1 MASKYVMGK
10 DPSQGPVTRSA
21 AVSGKKE
28 VVGVGEDSPFL
39 KTLGPGSGI
48 SRQSPNWIK
57 EMMEAQYNTPPVTST
72 VVWTNVTTPGGAF
85 TGPRFPSPSQVRSQ
99 ITTSGTG
106 YVTGTPGVMTS
117 RVSESNTHDNTSMVG
132 GDVTSLILYLERKE
146 EMRRQDE
153 ERKEEIRRQE
163 EERKEEIRRQEE
175 MELRQLERERFE
187 LLAQSLAQRPS
198 REESPAARLPT
209 FAPPRLTLPELRPG
223 DDVDD
228 FLDHFEAVA
237 DSYNM
242 AEETRSLYLISSLT
256 GKAREAFN
264 NLPPESSYTD
274 LKAALRRQFRISPE
288 AYRKKFR
295 EIRKAGSESFIQ
307 FGIRLKR
314 TLEHWETMS
323 GMALRD
329 LILIEQL
336 LSTVTDDLAVCIRD
350 EGLRTFQEVI
360 ERAERFAEARRG
372 IRVFKTSAGSLG
384 GGLKSSPMPKRGN
397 LSYSQHP
404 LAEQS
409 PYSVVPPRG
418 SMASAPKSAT
428 APGKGGN
435 QCFYCGDG
443 GHYKRD
449 CPKLKRDR
457 RQQAAVG
464 HTHESCAL
472 ATVPVFSAEQQGDQG
487 EMGPTCSVFLSL
499 VEDRIVDSI
508 RDSGATCTFVDESV
522 VPPDAEK
529 GGTCQVTGVEKSF
542 NAVRPYVKV
551 QVATPYFKG
560 AVWAVALRNPAY
572 TLLIGNNVLFADGT
586 RQGVSTQ
593 LPREVLAAVTTR
605 AMARDQAPVLQPTQG
620 PVTDAVALH
629 TDRETVRRLQA
640 RDHTLQQ
647 LRQATTPNINTE
659 REGKASYTMHDG
671 LLFRVF
677 HKNGEHLKQ
686 LVVPLGLRRTVLS
699 LGHDIP
705 MAGHLGVRR
714 TQERVWQHF
723 YWPGMCKDVRQY
735 CRSCDVCQRTSPR
748 GKNQR
753 VPLGTVPLVSE
764 PFQKVGVDIVGPI
777 TPASARGNRYILV
790 VVDYAT
796 RYPEAVA
803 LKGIDSVTVADA
815 LWQMWT
821 RVGVPSEVLTDRG
834 TQFTSDVMAQVNRLL
849 GIHGRTTTPYHAQAN
864 GLVERFNATLKK
876 MIQRLCIEKPKDWD
890 LFIPAVL
897 FAFRE
902 VPQESLRFSPFELL
916 YGRTVRGP
924 MALLR
929 QLWTKEA
936 SSPPETLTEV
946 EYVVDLRNRLEE
958 TCRLARENLQQA
970 ATKYKRQYDKK
981 ARERWFEVGDEV
993 LLLLPEKKNK
1003 LQIAWQGPYRVIER
1017 VGDWDYRIAVKGTPR
1032 LYHANLLKRYTRR
1045 EECSA
1050 AVAPVVIEETE
1061 DDHTGSF
1068 SSQGIPLLP
1077 LQAEETWKDVSV
1089 HTNLTSSQKQEI
1101 MGICQSASGV
1111 LTDLPLRCTVGE
1123 CELVLEDITPVR
1135 VRQYPLPHSQ
1145 YDVIREEVQ
1154 SMLKMGVIE
1163 PATSPYSAP
1172 IVLVKKKDG
1181 KVRFCVDFRRLNRVL
1196 RFDAEPLPDVNQI
1209 FAKLSHAKY
1218 FSKLDLAKGYWQI
1231 PMKESDRP
1239 KTAFTTP
1246 QGQFQWLVMPFGLK
1260 TAGAIF
1266 SRIMRRVLGPL
1277 QLDDAHNFMDDLLLA
1292 TGTWNRHTEVLQQIL
1307 CRLQEVQLSARPTK
1321 CQLGCPEIS
1330 FLGHHL
1336 QGGQLH
1342 PEQDKVAK
1350 IREAHPPATKKEL
1363 RAFLGL
1369 AGYYRRF
1376 VPKFSETALPLTN
1389 KTKGSEPNKVL
1400 WSDECQKAFDKLKEA
1415 LINPPVLVLPDPS
1428 KTFVLRTDA
1437 SGLGLGAVL
1446 LQDHGEGLQ
1455 PIAFAS
1461 KKLSGAEQRY
1471 HTIEQEALAVV
1482 WGIRKFYPYLYGRH
1496 FVLESDH
1503 HPLKYLHR
1511 IRPVSRRLMGWAVE
1525 LQSHSF
1531 TFRHIKGV
1539 DNLGADY
1546 LSRTGQ

>member
-28 VVGVGEDSPFL
+28 VVGVGEGSPFL

-48 SRQSPNWIK
+48 SRQSPKWIK

-85 TGPRFPSPSQVRSQ
+85 TGPRFPSPSQ
-99 ITTSGTG
+99 
-106 YVTGTPGVMTS
+106 
-117 RVSESNTHDNTSMVG
+117 
-132 GDVTSLILYLERKE
+132 
-146 EMRRQDE
+146 
-153 ERKEEIRRQE
+153 E

-187 LLAQSLAQRPS
+187 LLAQTLAQRPS

-274 LKAALRRQFRISPE
+274 LKAALCRQFRISPE

-409 PYSVVPPRG
+409 PYSVVQPRG

-487 EMGPTCSVFLSL
+487 GIGPTCSVFLSL

-647 LRQATTPNINTE
+647 LRQVTTPNINTE
-659 REGKASYTMHDG
+659 RKGKTSYTMHDG

-796 RYPEAVA
+796 RYPEAIA

-834 TQFTSDVMAQVNRLL
+834 TQFTSDVMAQ
-849 GIHGRTTTPYHAQAN
+849 
-864 GLVERFNATLKK
+864 
-876 MIQRLCIEKPKDWD
+876 PKDWD

-924 MALLR
+924 MALLH

-981 ARERWFEVGDEV
+981 AHERWFEVGDEV

-1017 VGDWDYRIAVKGTPR
+1017 VDDWDYRIAVKGTPR
-1032 LYHANLLKRYTRR
+1032 LYHANLLNRYTRR

-1196 RFDAEPLPDVNQI
+1196 RFDAEPLPDFNQI

-1266 SRIMRRVLGPL
+1266 SRIMRRILGPL

-1292 TGTWNRHTEVLQQIL
+1292 TGTWDRHTEVLQQIL

-1363 RAFLGL
+1363 HAFLGL

-1546 LSRTGQ
+1546 LSVESKATYGHIDE

>member
-28 VVGVGEDSPFL
+28 VVGVGEGSPFL

-48 SRQSPNWIK
+48 SRQSSKWIK

-85 TGPRFPSPSQVRSQ
+85 TGPRFPSPSQ
-99 ITTSGTG
+99 
-106 YVTGTPGVMTS
+106 
-117 RVSESNTHDNTSMVG
+117 
-132 GDVTSLILYLERKE
+132 
-146 EMRRQDE
+146 
-153 ERKEEIRRQE
+153 E
-163 EERKEEIRRQEE
+163 EERKEEMRRQEE

-360 ERAERFAEARRG
+360 ERAGRFAEARRG

-409 PYSVVPPRG
+409 PHSVVPPRG

-487 EMGPTCSVFLSL
+487 GMGPTCSVFLSL

-640 RDHTLQQ
+640 RDPTLQQ

-686 LVVPLGLRRTVLS
+686 LVVPLGLRCTVLS

-735 CRSCDVCQRTSPR
+735 CRSCDVCQRTSPC

-764 PFQKVGVDIVGPI
+764 PFQKVGVDLVGPI

-876 MIQRLCIEKPKDWD
+876 MIQRLCIEQPRDWD

-924 MALLR
+924 MALLH

-970 ATKYKRQYDKK
+970 ATKYKRQ
-981 ARERWFEVGDEV
+981 
-993 LLLLPEKKNK
+993 
-1003 LQIAWQGPYRVIER
+1003 VIER

-1061 DDHTGSF
+1061 DDHAGSF
-1068 SSQGIPLLP
+1068 SSQRIPLLH

-1089 HTNLTSSQKQEI
+1089 HTNLTSSQQREI
-1101 MGICQSASGV
+1101 MDICQSASSV

-1181 KVRFCVDFRRLNRVL
+1181 KVRFCVDFRRLNRIL
-1196 RFDAEPLPDVNQI
+1196 RFDAEPLPNVNQI

-1292 TGTWNRHTEVLQQIL
+1292 TGTWDRHTEVLQQIL

-1321 CQLGCPEIS
+1321 CQHGCPEIS